1 MGIPLAVPPAPPQAA
16 VTRKGP
22 VRAPLGRSLLRLL
35 NLNVAGQIAG
45 VQFYG
50 IGTAAMFDG
59 ELVTPE
65 ASTLSTM

>member
-1 MGIPLAVPPAPPQAA
+1 
-16 VTRKGP
+16 
-22 VRAPLGRSLLRLL
+22 LL